1 MFLRGPKRW
10 RRAGGLTR
18 TYRSAGANEF
28 YLVSMPHHPRASV
41 IEAFSTWMRAF
52 VEPGV
57 LVLTQL

>member
-52 VEPGV
+52 G
-57 LVLTQL
+57 